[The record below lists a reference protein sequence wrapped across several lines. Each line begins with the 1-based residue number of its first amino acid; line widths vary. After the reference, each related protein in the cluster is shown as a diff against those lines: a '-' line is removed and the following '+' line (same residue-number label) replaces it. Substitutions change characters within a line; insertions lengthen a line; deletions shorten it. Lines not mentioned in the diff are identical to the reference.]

1 MQKNNDEDFLL
12 KIFYS
17 NGLQNVCL
25 PKKNYLGTYELNFTE
40 IDISPEDL
48 FYKAIQ
54 KPIGVSKNLLSKNLR
69 DKNISIVI
77 SDSFRYTGLEQFIS
91 PLLKLL
97 FSSGC
102 KPESIKI
109 LVACGSHRPPT
120 ETELQSILTPQVFNN
135 FKEQI
140 FIPDPNDLS
149 QYNYL
154 GNTKRGTPVYVYKEL
169 MASNFLILTGT
180 ILFHYFAGFGGGR
193 KLIVPGLSALPTIQ
207 HNHALSIHPTRCE
220 ISPDVKIGKLDGNPV
235 AEDLLEATLM
245 TKKDIFIINTVL
257 SPAKKILNMF
267 CGDLIEAH
275 KAGANFAREIYSVN
289 IPQSA
294 DIVIATAGDS
304 KNFLQSH
311 KALVNAWQAR
321 KKTYGKIIF
330 IAPCPEGLGGFQFK
344 EWLEI
349 RNPEKL
355 VAHLRKNGEVNGQT
369 VISTLEKSPH
379 TYFLTE
385 MDKETVSLLGG
396 RKIETVEEGF
406 KIAYKELKKSGISE
420 PTWMFL
426 PHALYSVPVISNI

>member
-1 MQKNNDEDFLL
+1 MLE
-12 KIFYS
+12 IFYK
-17 NGLQNVCL
+17 NQLQTVSL
-25 PKKNYLGTYELNFTE
+25 SDKNFLGTYELNFTK
-40 IDISPEDL
+40 IDLSPEDL
-48 FYKAIQ
+48 FHQAIQ
-54 KPIGVSKNLLSKNLR
+54 KPIGVAKNPLNKNLQDR
-69 DKNISIVI
+69 NISIVI

-97 FSSGC
+97 LTSGC
-102 KPESIKI
+102 KPENLKF

-140 FIPDPNDLS
+140 FIPDPKDLS

-154 GNTKRGTPVYVYKEL
+154 GTTKQGTPVYVYKEV
-169 MASNFLILTGT
+169 MESDFLILTGT

-220 ISPDVKIGKLDGNPV
+220 IHPDVKIGRLDGNPV

-245 TKKDIFIINTVL
+245 TKKNIFIINTVL

-275 KAGANFAREIYSVN
+275 KAGADFARDIYSVN
-289 IPQSA
+289 IPQTA
-294 DIVIATAGDS
+294 DIVIASAGDS

-321 KKTYGKIIF
+321 KKPYGKIIF

-344 EWLEI
+344 EWLKI
-349 RNPEKL
+349 RDPEKL

-396 RKIETVEEGF
+396 EKIETIEEGF
-406 KIAYKELKKSGISE
+406 KLACEELKKSGISE

-426 PHALYSVPVISNI
+426 PHALYSVPVISNT